1 MSSRFPSPIMPD
13 VWNRVTNLVNT
24 SVDDMKSSLYCA
36 EVNGDMD
43 IECCERR

>member
-24 SVDDMKSSLYCA
+24 SVDDMKSSLY
-36 EVNGDMD
+36 VLKLMVTW
-43 IECCERR
+43 ILKCCERR